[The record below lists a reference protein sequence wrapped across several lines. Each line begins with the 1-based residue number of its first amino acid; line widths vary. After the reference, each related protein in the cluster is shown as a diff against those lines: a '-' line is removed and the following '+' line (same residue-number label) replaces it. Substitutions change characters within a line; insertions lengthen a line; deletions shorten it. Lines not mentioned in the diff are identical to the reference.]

1 MTQPNPKQVFG
12 GFKAG
17 LTRKINKANI
27 YMQNVEREYSE
38 QEDVRINKMVT
49 DIEDQMKRWEAVF
62 QKDLVGALARAN
74 AADVDTHQAELE
86 AQDDKAE
93 KCMDDLRTYLKNL
106 RTQGGNQENQ
116 GARGQAQS
124 VTTKIDYALRPE
136 KLQMSFTLEEFID
149 WSEKFRAYF
158 DHNKKA
164 LERSDIAMSRQLLH
178 AVLDSRLINALKT
191 EANVTNNTPIVEVG
205 GCLDNQ

>member
-62 QKDLVGALARAN
+62 QKDLVGGLE
-74 AADVDTHQAELE
+74 AADVDTYQTDLE
-86 AQDDKAE
+86 DHDDKAE
-93 KCMDDLRTYLKNL
+93 KCMDDL
-106 RTQGGNQENQ
+106 
-116 GARGQAQS
+116 S
-124 VTTKIDYALRPE
+124 
-136 KLQMSFTLEEFID
+136 
-149 WSEKFRAYF
+149 
-158 DHNKKA
+158 
-164 LERSDIAMSRQLLH
+164 
-178 AVLDSRLINALKT
+178 
-191 EANVTNNTPIVEVG
+191 
-205 GCLDNQ
+205 

>member
-27 YMQNVEREYSE
+27 YMQNVQREYSE

-62 QKDLVGALARAN
+62 QKDLVGGLE
-74 AADVDTHQAELE
+74 AADVDAHQTDLE
-86 AQDDKAE
+86 DHDDKAE

-106 RTQGGNQENQ
+106 RPQGVNQENQ
-116 GARGQAQS
+116 GARGQAET
-124 VTTKIDYALRPE
+124 VTAKIDYALRPE
-136 KLQMSFTLEEFID
+136 EFID
-149 WSEKFRAYF
+149 
-158 DHNKKA
+158 
-164 LERSDIAMSRQLLH
+164 
-178 AVLDSRLINALKT
+178 
-191 EANVTNNTPIVEVG
+191 
-205 GCLDNQ
+205 